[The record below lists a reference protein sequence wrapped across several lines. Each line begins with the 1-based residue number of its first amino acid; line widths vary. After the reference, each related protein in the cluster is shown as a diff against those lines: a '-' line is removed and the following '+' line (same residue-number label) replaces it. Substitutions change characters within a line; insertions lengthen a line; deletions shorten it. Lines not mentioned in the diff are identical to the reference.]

1 MPARWFMAV
10 VALVMMTVQ
19 LALAAAG
26 GIAACGTTQ
35 HTHNGHPAP
44 DCPMHH
50 AQPVAKTHASGHQHH
65 HAGMPA
71 DPEAARFTCGCS
83 SSLPTFL
90 IASPGVI
97 AEPVSIARPM
107 TTSQAVSQLTM
118 TPREQSTTP
127 LTPPPRPLSA

>member
-1 MPARWFMAV
+1 MHARWFTSVA
-10 VALVMMTVQ
+10 ALVMTAMQ
-19 LALAAAG
+19 LTLAVAS
-26 GIAACGTTQ
+26 GIAACGTAQ
-35 HTHNGHPAP
+35 HTHNGRPAP

-50 AQPVAKTHASGHQHH
+50 TQPVAETHANGHQHH

-71 DPEAARFTCGCS
+71 DPETARFTCGCS

-90 IASPGVI
+90 IASPGLI
-97 AEPVSIARPM
+97 AEPISIAQPL
-107 TTSQAVSQLTM
+107 TTSRAVSQLTT